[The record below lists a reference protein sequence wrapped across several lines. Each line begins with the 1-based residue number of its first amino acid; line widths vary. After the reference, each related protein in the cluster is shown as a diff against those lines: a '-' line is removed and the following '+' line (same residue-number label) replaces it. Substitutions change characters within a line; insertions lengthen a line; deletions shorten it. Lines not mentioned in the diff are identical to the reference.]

1 MKIYMTYF
9 IKWAI
14 QLYSLPSIDSLMAS
28 ELEEAKR
35 DLLVAET
42 ASDYA
47 ESAVVYNRQ
56 RIERLT
62 CEIERAQRFA
72 LKEANQIIDSRHEV
86 KKND

>member
-1 MKIYMTYF
+1 MNIIAWTKRLYALPPVEEMMTF
-9 IKWAI
+9 
-14 QLYSLPSIDSLMAS
+14 
-28 ELEEAKR
+28 ELEEARR

-62 CEIERAQRFA
+62 AA
-72 LKEANQIIDSRHEV
+72 LLDAAVDKAM
-86 KKND
+86 KKV

>member
-1 MKIYMTYF
+1 MNLINYLGNWVKNLY
-9 IKWAI
+9 AI
-14 QLYSLPSIDSLMAS
+14 QSVQQLMTA
-28 ELEEAKR
+28 ELDEAKR

-62 CEIERAQRFA
+62 AS
-72 LKEANQIIDSRHEV
+72 LKDAE
-86 KKND
+86 

>member
-9 IKWAI
+9 IKWVI
-14 QLYSLPSIDSLMAS
+14 RLYSLPSIDALMAS

-62 CEIERAQRFA
+62 CEIARQRLE
-72 LKEANQIIDSRHEV
+72 LKESNQIIDSRHEV
-86 KKND
+86 

>member
-9 IKWAI
+9 IKWVI
-14 QLYSLPSIDSLMAS
+14 RLYSLPSIDALMAS

-42 ASDYA
+42 AADYA

-62 CEIERAQRFA
+62 AA
-72 LKEANQIIDSRHEV
+72 LKEV
-86 KKND
+86 